1 MRDSEPRNDAA
12 AKEPA
17 SIPSATTSA
26 AAGNAC
32 PTARRCY
39 GHGIP
44 EPDAYGKHDTSTSTT
59 AAGLKKRADRTGL
72 PRQSSS
78 TLAAAAAAD
87 GSRRSTTSGYGTS
100 PSSSSAAPTTN
111 ATAAAPTAP
120 TATGNCHAAC
130 SITIK

>member
-12 AKEPA
+12 AKDPA

-32 PTARRCY
+32 PTARRCH

-59 AAGLKKRADRTGL
+59 VTGFKKRANGTGL

-78 TLAAAAAAD
+78 TLAAAAAAN
-87 GSRRSTTSGYGTS
+87 GFRGSTTSGYGT
-100 PSSSSAAPTTN
+100 SSSAAPTTN
-111 ATAAAPTAP
+111 ATAAPTAP
-120 TATGNCHAAC
+120 TATGNCHAAG